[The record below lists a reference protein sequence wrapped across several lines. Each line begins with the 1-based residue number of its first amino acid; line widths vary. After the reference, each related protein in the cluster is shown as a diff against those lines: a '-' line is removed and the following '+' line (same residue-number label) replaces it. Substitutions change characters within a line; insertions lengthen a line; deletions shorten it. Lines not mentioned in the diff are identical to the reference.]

1 MFGLGW
7 FELVVIFLIVLVV
20 FGAGRLPEIGSG
32 LGKGIMN
39 FKKAVSE
46 SEKALKE
53 GVKESEET
61 AKSADKDKSA

>member
-1 MFGLGW
+1 MMGLGW
-7 FELVVIFLIVLVV
+7 FELVVIFLIVLIV

-39 FKKAVSE
+39 FKKSVTE

-53 GVKESEET
+53 GAQEAKGEDTKE
-61 AKSADKDKSA
+61 KDKPA

>member
-1 MFGLGW
+1 MWGLGW
-7 FELVVIFLIVLVV
+7 FELVVIFLIVLIV

-53 GVKESEET
+53 GASEAKPKES
-61 AKSADKDKSA
+61 DKEKPA